1 MGFRKQP
8 SGATTLHKKEHGSK
22 NEFVLLNVSPDGYP
36 GERIEW
42 IQNHTKTAQMHTK
55 NGSKWS
61 QNILRALK
69 MGAQDVQRS
78 SQNGQMASKMKP

>member
-1 MGFRKQP
+1 MAFRKQP
-8 SGATTLHKKEHGSK
+8 SGATTLHKNMALKMNSWC
-22 NEFVLLNVSPDGYP
+22 LNVSPDGYP

-55 NGSKWS
+55 KGSEWS
-61 QNILRALK
+61 QNDVRALK

>member
-55 NGSKWS
+55 KLSKWS
-61 QNILRALK
+61 QN
-69 MGAQDVQRS
+69 V
-78 SQNGQMASKMKP
+78 SKWEPRMYKDPAKTDKWLQK